1 MEQRALDRKP
11 HGKVQLDLCFAC
23 HGIWFDQYESAQL
36 TPGAVI
42 ELFRAIHE
50 HDDQPPRPLG
60 DALKCPTCRDRLA
73 LTHDFQRTN
82 RITYYRCPRG
92 DGRLSTFFQ
101 FLREKEFVRDLTRA
115 EIERLKATVKQ
126 VRCSS
131 CGAPVDL
138 GRDAQ
143 CGYCRAPI
151 SILDAEAVRKTLAE
165 LDAQERGRNLGDPR
179 EIVEGILAGRR
190 KGLGGPVDPEA
201 ALQAVLA
208 RERGGK
214 PLRSQ
219 PMRYPDAKRAGGWS
233 PDAQGGGFL
242 DLVSDALADFLTADR
257 SPR

>member
-11 HGKVQLDLCFAC
+11 SGKVQLDICFAC

-42 ELFRAIHE
+42 ELFRAIHD
-50 HDDQPPRPLG
+50 HHDQPPRPLG

-73 LTHDFQRTN
+73 FTNDFQRSN
-82 RITYYRCPRG
+82 RISYYRCPRG

-138 GRDAQ
+138 GRDAC
-143 CGYCRAPI
+143 CGFCRAPI
-151 SILDAEAVRKTLAE
+151 SILDADAVRKTIAD
-165 LDAQERGRNLGDPR
+165 LDARERGRHLGDPR
-179 EIVEGILAGRR
+179 EIVDGLLSGKRR
-190 KGLGGPVDPEA
+190 HLGGPVDPDA

-208 RERGGK
+208 NERAGR
-214 PLRSQ
+214 PRRSQ
-219 PMRYPDAKRAGGWS
+219 PVRYSGTPVGWGLGAA
-233 PDAQGGGFL
+233 DGGGIL
-242 DLVSDALADFLTADR
+242 DLVSDALADILTD
-257 SPR
+257 